1 MISAL
6 CSLMARGALISMIV
20 VLLTLPSVLYVFD
33 RPILA
38 MTLGAK
44 KAVAEHCRKQEVSL

>member
-1 MISAL
+1 
-6 CSLMARGALISMIV
+6 V
-20 VLLTLPSVLYVFD
+20 VLLALPSVLYVFD

-44 KAVAEHCRKQEVSL
+44 KAVAEHCGKQEVSL